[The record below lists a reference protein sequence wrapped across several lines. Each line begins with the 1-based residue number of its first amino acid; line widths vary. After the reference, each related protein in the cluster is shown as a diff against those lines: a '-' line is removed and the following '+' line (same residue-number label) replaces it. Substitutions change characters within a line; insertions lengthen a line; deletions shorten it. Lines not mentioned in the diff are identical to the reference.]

1 MKKTVCLITGT
12 RAEWG
17 LLRRV
22 AETLRASDTLQL
34 RLIVTGAHLSDAF
47 GRTVREIEAAGF
59 TPDECIDILKFGT
72 ASAEAT
78 ARTVAYTIE
87 QFTGSFTAHRPD
99 MCLVLGDRYEIFAAG
114 TAAAILGIP
123 LAHISGG
130 DVTRGAADE
139 FYRHCLTKMA
149 SVHFPS
155 CEESA
160 RRVIAMG
167 EDPASVHNVGGLGDE
182 NIRKMELLSK
192 DALAEVL
199 GFSPDEPY
207 LLVTFHPETAGGAD
221 PAAQSDVL
229 LRAIEKTGVRCVFTK
244 ANADAGGAVIN
255 EAIDAACLA
264 HPEQYVA
271 FTSMGVLR
279 YLSAM
284 KYCAAVAGNSSSGV
298 VETPSMGVPA
308 VNIGS
313 RQDGRPVCENVIC
326 CACEDSAVEAA
337 LKTALSDAFRG
348 KARRAVSPYNGGD
361 TAARIVKTLEEY
373 AASPQ
378 FGAPKCFYDGGMAP

>member
-87 QFTGSFTAHRPD
+87 QFTESFTAHRPD

-160 RRVIAMG
+160 RRVVAMG
-167 EDPASVHNVGGLGDE
+167 EDPGERAQRRRPRGRE
-182 NIRKMELLSK
+182 
-192 DALAEVL
+192 
-199 GFSPDEPY
+199 
-207 LLVTFHPETAGGAD
+207 HP
-221 PAAQSDVL
+221 
-229 LRAIEKTGVRCVFTK
+229 
-244 ANADAGGAVIN
+244 
-255 EAIDAACLA
+255 
-264 HPEQYVA
+264 
-271 FTSMGVLR
+271 
-279 YLSAM
+279 
-284 KYCAAVAGNSSSGV
+284 
-298 VETPSMGVPA
+298 
-308 VNIGS
+308 
-313 RQDGRPVCENVIC
+313 QDG
-326 CACEDSAVEAA
+326 AA
-337 LKTALSDAFRG
+337 LK
-348 KARRAVSPYNGGD
+348 RRARGRAGLF
-361 TAARIVKTLEEY
+361 AR
-373 AASPQ
+373 
-378 FGAPKCFYDGGMAP
+378 